1 MLVVGQRGVWRS
13 FNKLSILLPLSPLF
27 SLLTLDFLS
36 LTFVC
41 RLLESSLMS
50 VVDVSDVVGF
60 SLAAGQS

>member
-13 FNKLSILLPLSPLF
+13 FIKISILLLFSPLF

-36 LTFVC
+36 LTFVHH
-41 RLLESSLMS
+41 LLESSLMS

-60 SLAAGQS
+60 SLMVGTS